1 MKKEYIKISQVIS
14 AYVLLLLGFA
24 LCVAGFCVPPVGEVH
39 SSVCGVFGE
48 CLIYAGSVFG
58 LSIYINGKFST
69 MGEELLKQLEL
80 QKEKEENNEEN
91 N

>member
-1 MKKEYIKISQVIS
+1 MKKEYLKISQVIS

-58 LSIYINGKFST
+58 LSIYINGKFSA
-69 MGEELLKQLEL
+69 MGKELLKRVKEE
-80 QKEKEENNEEN
+80 KEKEVQNEEDN
-91 N
+91 